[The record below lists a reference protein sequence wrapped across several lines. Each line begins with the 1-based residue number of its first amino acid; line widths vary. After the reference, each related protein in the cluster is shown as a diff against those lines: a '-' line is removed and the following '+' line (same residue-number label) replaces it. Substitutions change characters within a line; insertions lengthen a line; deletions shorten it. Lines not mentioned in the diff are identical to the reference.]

1 MTVLSIASLVW
12 EIFKFVWN
20 LVQKSPGQK
29 IAERVDRARGAVK
42 KARED
47 RDVDDLERV
56 LNGK

>member
-1 MTVLSIASLVW
+1 MTALSIAWLVW

-29 IAERVDRARGAVK
+29 IAERVDRARDAVK

-47 RDVDDLERV
+47 RDVGDLERV